1 MQTAYARMVYERQAR
16 EQRRGAAEGH
26 RQTST
31 FKTILKDA
39 CRRLIAFLFTQ
50 VGVCGLVVAYN
61 ILGAFAFR
69 VIEGEM
75 GDPRPEETAKELR
88 EQMVHRLWNVTLR
101 LNVLE
106 ETQWREEVVVALQE
120 YQEFVVPLI
129 KTKGYRGVYPK
140 ETWSFSAALMY
151 SLSVYTTIGYGNL
164 APRTELGKITT
175 ILYAIVGMPLML
187 LYMSNVGEILANI
200 FKFIY
205 FRACRCDIGSLG
217 YYRTASGTI
226 RPVTVSQNV
235 RMNGQAGGASKGQ
248 SDESSPRRTIP
259 ITWCLLVIAIYVG
272 IGGLIFAQW
281 ERWSVLD
288 ACYFSYISLSTIGFG
303 DLVPGKTVE
312 GENDD
317 QEVESQQIICTVY
330 LLVGSA
336 LVAMCFNL
344 MQEETIENLK
354 AFWRNLGCL
363 RKKKTRKISVQDGH
377 ERTARYDGDG

>member
-235 RMNGQAGGASKGQ
+235 RMNGQAGGASK
-248 SDESSPRRTIP
+248 
-259 ITWCLLVIAIYVG
+259 
-272 IGGLIFAQW
+272 
-281 ERWSVLD
+281 
-288 ACYFSYISLSTIGFG
+288 
-303 DLVPGKTVE
+303 VPGKTVE